1 MLYIQIFFRTFAA
14 SIVELSNTIKMKKYI
29 INIIALLGVL
39 TIAAQEH
46 MEFKGIPMD
55 GTSYYFANKL
65 MGKGYNFDTNIG
77 NTYILKGEFTGED
90 AEIFVFGTKKTGTI
104 WKVSVFFEGA
114 YSYSWKYLK
123 LFYEKYVDLY
133 ITKYG
138 TPTQHNEFFS
148 YPYKEGDGKELEAI
162 QKGKCFYNTFFE
174 LKDGVICVCIMETG
188 LTISYEDQINSKIFE
203 KEKEETILDDI

>member
-1 MLYIQIFFRTFAA
+1 
-14 SIVELSNTIKMKKYI
+14 MKKFI
-29 INIIALLGVL
+29 IIIIALLDVL
-39 TIAAQEH
+39 TIVAQEH

-65 MGKGYNFDTNIG
+65 IGKGYSFDTNIK
-77 NTYILKGEFTGED
+77 NTYILRGDFTGEN
-90 AEIFVFGTKKTGTI
+90 AEIYVFGTKKTGTT

-123 LFYEKYVDLY
+123 IFYERYVNLY

-148 YPYKEGDGKELEAI
+148 YPYQEGDGDELEAI
-162 QKGKCFYNTFFE
+162 QKGKCFYNTLFE
-174 LKDGVICVCIMETG
+174 LKNGIISIRIMETG
-188 LTISYEDQINSKIFE
+188 LTISYEDRINSIIFE